1 MGEREEP
8 RPATWVLGVRLDTLL
23 TPGSIENSCAVT
35 SADSGDAQ
43 RALLPSLKTPP
54 QVWSLVKRGDA

>member
-1 MGEREEP
+1 MKSQGLLRGC
-8 RPATWVLGVRLDTLL
+8 WVESLP
-23 TPGSIENSCAVT
+23 PGSIENSCTVM

-54 QVWSLVKRGDA
+54 QVWSLVKRGDS